1 MAWLGSQFM
10 RMGKNPRRWK
20 GTQRDDKRIIKECIA
35 ANHILKT
42 TSSTQTPSL
51 SSAIF
56 WTWNHSLAHKKVYS
70 QASSFDNAAKQPWAH
85 AHAPPLCLLPWWPT
99 ISSWWPSNAQILAER
114 VETFFKKVF
123 LWKTLKC
130 ARACVAS
137 PPSLPFT
144 YLDDQGICK
153 DERRNLF
160 RSNSCFC
167 FLFCSV
173 SEIVES
179 NFHQNSSDLIA
190 YCQW

>member
-42 TSSTQTPSL
+42 TSSTQTPVL

-130 ARACVAS
+130 ARTCVAS
-137 PPSLPFT
+137 PPCLLPTLMTEGFAKMSAET
-144 YLDDQGICK
+144 
-153 DERRNLF
+153 
-160 RSNSCFC
+160 
-167 FLFCSV
+167 CSEAIPV
-173 SEIVES
+173 FVFVLQCVWDSQI
-179 NFHQNSSDLIA
+179 
-190 YCQW
+190 